1 MTRFK
6 CVMISRVDVEVEL
19 PDKTYYNHS
28 ILDKAIKEKYGD
40 ELKDMLMGKAYM
52 EHFDRIKV
60 KE

>member
-1 MTRFK
+1 
-6 CVMISRVDVEVEL
+6 MISRVDVEVEL